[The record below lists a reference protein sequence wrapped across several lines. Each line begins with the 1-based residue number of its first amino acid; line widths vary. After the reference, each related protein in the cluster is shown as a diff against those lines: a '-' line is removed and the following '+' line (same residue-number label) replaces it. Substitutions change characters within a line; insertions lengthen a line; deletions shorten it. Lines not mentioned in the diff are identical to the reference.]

1 MKKKMIS
8 LVFASIF
15 ALSAFAGCGEKTS
28 KIDMTKAP
36 DTVYGYSSGDAEFL
50 TYAYH
55 SPTDG
60 YWFVGEENYY
70 AGQDFRTQERYEEYR
85 DCGLNTLMLQGNDPY
100 GGEDFETSQLK
111 KNMDNAYAAGIQK
124 IIVFDTRINYLSSL
138 EQEFIGNGFSDKYSG
153 RTYDTEADVVEWIKE
168 CLEPYRSHPAFFGV
182 MLHDEPSWKV
192 LPQTSLMYKLV
203 ERAWS
208 ELAADQTVVLA
219 QNPAKEEG
227 IYVQS
232 NLLPLDPSAASGS
245 FVDPNG
251 EYGNADQYVKY
262 EQYIRTFVEISEA
275 DRICMD
281 SYPIR
286 ETMGSDGKATSNS
299 YSITATHFP
308 GLRILQKIAKEYGCE
323 LAAVAG
329 TTRLGSETVTKLKG
343 PNRSE
348 MYWQI
353 NAYMGFGV
361 QGYSYY
367 TYWAKR
373 DNSVSEEH
381 TDGTAFITRMGEKT
395 SLWYT
400 MQKIHSEMQAFAPVI
415 MNFTYQGMRYYV
427 SKPTSFATSHLTAGY
442 TEENPMD
449 EFTALKNVEV
459 ATAQQSLV
467 TELKDENNGQYMY
480 MLMNPNAPSN
490 AVHGDVSL
498 NATMDFGKNSGYHA
512 VEIWY
517 KGEKSYRALVD
528 GKVDFELAAGY
539 AVYVMPF

>member
-1 MKKKMIS
+1 MNKKIIS
-8 LVFASIF
+8 LLTATILMLGSLV
-15 ALSAFAGCGEKTS
+15 GCGEKTS
-28 KIDMTKAP
+28 EIDLTKAP
-36 DTVYGYSSGDAEFL
+36 DTLYGYSSGDSEFL

-55 SPTDG
+55 SPTNG
-60 YWFVGEENYY
+60 EWYVGEEHFS

-85 DCGLNTLMLQGNDPY
+85 DCGFNTLMLQGNDPY
-100 GGEDFETSQLK
+100 SGGDFETSQVK
-111 KNMDNAYAAGIQK
+111 KNMDNAYAAGVEK
-124 IIVFDTRINYLSSL
+124 VIVFDTRINYLSSL
-138 EQEFIGNGFSDKYSG
+138 KQVFIGNGFSDKYSG
-153 RTYDTEADVVEWIKE
+153 RTYDTEADVVDWIKE

-182 MLHDEPSWKV
+182 MLHDEPTWEI

-208 ELAADQTVVLA
+208 ELTVDETVVLA

-232 NLLPLDPSAASGS
+232 NLLPLDPTAASGK
-245 FVDPNG
+245 FVDPDG

-262 EQYIRTFVEISEA
+262 EQYIRTFVQISEA

-286 ETMGSDGKATSNS
+286 ETMGSDGKVTSNS
-299 YSITATHFP
+299 YSITPTHFP
-308 GLRILQKIAKEYGCE
+308 GLRILQKVAKEYGCE

-373 DNSVSEEH
+373 DNTVAEEH

-395 SLWYT
+395 PLWYS

-415 MNFTYQGMRYYV
+415 MNFEYQGMRYYL
-427 SKPTSFATSHLTAGY
+427 SKPTSFSSSHLTAGY
-442 TEENPMD
+442 TDENDVD
-449 EFTALKNVEV
+449 EFAALKDAKVGV
-459 ATAQQSLV
+459 SQQALV
-467 TELKDENNGQYMY
+467 TELKDETNGQYMY

-498 NATMDFGKNSGYHA
+498 NATLDFGKNSGYHA
-512 VEIWY
+512 VEVWY
-517 KGEKSYRALVD
+517 KGEKSYRALVN
-528 GKVDFELAAGY
+528 GQVSFELAAGY

>member
-1 MKKKMIS
+1 MKKKIIS
-8 LVFASIF
+8 LLFASVF
-15 ALSAFAGCGEKTS
+15 ALSASAGCGEKTPE
-28 KIDMTKAP
+28 IDMTKAP
-36 DTVYGYSSGDAEFL
+36 DTVYGYSSGDSEFL

-60 YWFVGEENYY
+60 YWFVGEETFY
-70 AGQDFRTQERYEEYR
+70 AGQDFRTQERYEEYK
-85 DCGLNTLMLQGNDPY
+85 DCGFNTLMLQGNDAY
-100 GGEDFETSQLK
+100 NGSDFETSQLK
-111 KNMDNAYAAGIQK
+111 KNMDNAYAAGVEK
-124 IIVFDTRINYLSSL
+124 VIVFDTRINYLSSL
-138 EQEFIGNGFSDKYSG
+138 DAPFIGNGFSDKYSG
-153 RTYDTEADVVEWIKE
+153 RTYETEADVVAWIKE
-168 CLEPYRSHPAFFGV
+168 CLEPYRSHPAFYGV
-182 MLHDEPSWKV
+182 MLHDEPTWKI
-192 LPQTSLMYKLV
+192 LPQTSLTYKLV
-203 ERAWS
+203 ETAWE
-208 ELAADQTVVLA
+208 ELAADETVTLA
-219 QNPAKEEG
+219 ENPAKAEG
-227 IYVQS
+227 IYVQE
-232 NLLPLDPSAASGS
+232 NLLPLDPSAASGL
-245 FVDPNG
+245 FVDPDG
-251 EYGNADQYVKY
+251 EYGDADQYTKY

-286 ETMGSDGKATSNS
+286 EKLGSDGKATSNT

-308 GLRILQKIAKEYGCE
+308 GLRILQKVAKEYGCE

-329 TTRLGSETVTKLKG
+329 TTRLGSETETKLKG

-373 DNSVSEEH
+373 DNSTTSEH

-395 SLWYT
+395 PLWYS

-415 MNFTYQGMRYYV
+415 MNFEYQGMRYYI
-427 SKPTSFATSHLTAGY
+427 SKPTSFATSHITAGY
-442 TEENPMD
+442 TAENPMD
-449 EFTALKNVEV
+449 EFTVLKNVEV

-490 AVHGDVSL
+490 AVLGDVSL
-498 NATMDFGKNSGYHA
+498 NATLDFGKDSAYHA
-512 VEIWY
+512 VEVWY